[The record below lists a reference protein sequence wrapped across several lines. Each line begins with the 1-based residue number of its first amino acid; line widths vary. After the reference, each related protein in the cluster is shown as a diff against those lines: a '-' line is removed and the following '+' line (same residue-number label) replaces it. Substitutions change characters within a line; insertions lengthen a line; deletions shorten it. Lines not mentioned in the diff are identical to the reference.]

1 LIHFNEEASLGG
13 QNYFDF
19 FPQELL
25 EGSPYKIR
33 VIEHEDFIDYEI
45 EFVEMSDEEEEK
57 EEEEYQYEYYNEEEA
72 FDPSPADA
80 GLTSGFGITFMDL
93 LERARQQH
101 QVTTKRP
108 ENPKRGRQGVTSRVH
123 DRPQGGPG
131 RSTASPVLGQVSTTL
146 DKFRSRQST
155 ASTND
160 PTTRHSTVITTSS
173 TFTTENIGSVTETSR
188 RETMERGAE
197 KLGVV
202 GEETTVE
209 PTTTSEAGI
218 SVSVTEPVMML
229 YPDLMSSPVRKT
241 EFRDLLLTSSTTPP
255 FLPERPRSGP
265 VGTPEVKLTTEIPA
279 TSTLTAEEIFTTG
292 TMATR
297 EQPTTT
303 RQIPTE
309 TSTAEQVATITEKLP
324 STETET
330 LATATTLRE
339 TTESMTTITED
350 EVELDSTTTEEQTEA
365 TTRNP
370 GWISSP
376 ERRPKRI
383 RTDGGDREQGV
394 ADKATVLH
402 SGQYH
407 EVNPGQYKEVHPGQY
422 HEKNPGQYHEVNP
435 GQYHEVHPGQVDV
448 ENVKVDFQ
456 HRSKDRIYNVQASA
470 GDFILGEVGRI
481 DNTGQ
486 TLQGV
491 RYTAVEGEV
500 DEARITEILNRYFG
514 ARTM

>member
-1 LIHFNEEASLGG
+1 MG
-13 QNYFDF
+13 
-19 FPQELL
+19 
-25 EGSPYKIR
+25 
-33 VIEHEDFIDYEI
+33 
-45 EFVEMSDEEEEK
+45 
-57 EEEEYQYEYYNEEEA
+57 
-72 FDPSPADA
+72 
-80 GLTSGFGITFMDL
+80 
-93 LERARQQH
+93 
-101 QVTTKRP
+101 
-108 ENPKRGRQGVTSRVH
+108 
-123 DRPQGGPG
+123 
-131 RSTASPVLGQVSTTL
+131 
-146 DKFRSRQST
+146 
-155 ASTND
+155 
-160 PTTRHSTVITTSS
+160 
-173 TFTTENIGSVTETSR
+173 
-188 RETMERGAE
+188 
-197 KLGVV
+197 
-202 GEETTVE
+202 
-209 PTTTSEAGI
+209 
-218 SVSVTEPVMML
+218 
-229 YPDLMSSPVRKT
+229 
-241 EFRDLLLTSSTTPP
+241 
-255 FLPERPRSGP
+255 
-265 VGTPEVKLTTEIPA
+265 A
-279 TSTLTAEEIFTTG
+279 TSTLTAEEVFTTG
-292 TMATR
+292 TMATT
-297 EQPTTT
+297 EQTTTT

-309 TSTAEQVATITEKLP
+309 TSTAEQVATITEKSP

-350 EVELDSTTTEEQTEA
+350 EVELDSTTTEELREA

-383 RTDGGDREQGV
+383 RTDGGNQEQVV

-435 GQYHEVHPGQVDV
+435 GQVDV
-448 ENVKVDFQ
+448 ESVKVDFQ